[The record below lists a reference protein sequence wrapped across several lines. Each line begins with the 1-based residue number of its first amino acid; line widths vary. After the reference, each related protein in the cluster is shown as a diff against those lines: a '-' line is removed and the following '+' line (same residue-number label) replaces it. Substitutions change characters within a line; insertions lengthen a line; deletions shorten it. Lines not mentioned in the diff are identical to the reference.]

1 MPRTTFSTELAELK
15 TKLLAYGAR
24 VRDVIGDGMET
35 LKARDRAL
43 AEAIIQNDERL
54 NETRYELEEECYM
67 LMATQ
72 SPMAGDLREIL
83 SILLIAIELERIA
96 DHAKNLA
103 EITIHLGDEPLLK
116 PLIDLPRMTAAS
128 QVMLERALDAF
139 AHNDARAAEAVAEM
153 DDEIDNLYKQIFR
166 ELMSFIVEDPRTVTR
181 AMNLLFAAHNVER
194 IGDCITNIAERVVY
208 ASTGKLEELNTQR
221 DIQV

>member
-1 MPRTTFSTELAELK
+1 MPRTTFDTELTDLK
-15 TKLLAYGAR
+15 TKLLDYGAR
-24 VRDVIGDGMET
+24 VQSVVGEGMET
-35 LKARDRAL
+35 LKTRNRVL
-43 AEAIIQNDERL
+43 AETLIQNDEHL
-54 NETRYELEEECYM
+54 NATRYELEEECYM

-103 EITIHLGDEPLLK
+103 EITLHMGNEPLLK
-116 PLIDLPRMTAAS
+116 PLIDLPRMAEES
-128 QVMLERALDAF
+128 QRMLARALDAF

-166 ELMSFIVEDPRTVTR
+166 ELMSYIVEDPRTVTR

-208 ASTGKLEELNTQR
+208 ASTGKLEELNVQKT
-221 DIQV
+221 VV